1 MPLAASQP
9 LHPSPVA
16 AHSEV
21 APALRDHLRTVSAP
35 ASLPPA
41 QPRVCAGSVA
51 PAPLFWEG
59 AHVRMALT
67 SSALLIKED
76 SRVTGQISKG
86 DPSQPCVKRL
96 SRYLGVCCCSS
107 FVVFHTCVPL
117 SAKKSARDKI
127 WMGNS
132 LHFELHKLDWFFLL
146 LLLGIYDAKIT

>member
-21 APALRDHLRTVSAP
+21 APALQDHVCAASVA

-51 PAPLFWEG
+51 PAPFFWEG
-59 AHVRMALT
+59 ALVRMALT

-76 SRVTGQISKG
+76 SQVTGQISKG

-132 LHFELHKLDWFFLL
+132 LHFELHNLDFFFFFFVRD
-146 LLLGIYDAKIT
+146 I